1 MRLEDI
7 PALGLPGLTDPVI
20 LREHTLIVRGSLMV
34 ARSVATREMPKLR
47 AVVVVFMP
55 WTRTTEG
62 PGALYT
68 YSVAT
73 TLN

>member
-1 MRLEDI
+1 MRLDDI

-20 LREHTLIVRGSLMV
+20 LPEPTLIVRGSLMV
-34 ARSVATREMPKLR
+34 ARPVATQELPKLR
-47 AVVVVFMP
+47 AVVVVFTP

-68 YSVAT
+68 YRVAT
-73 TLN
+73 SLN